1 MIRLMKDTDIDAV
14 MDIWFDTNVTAH
26 DFIPEEYW
34 LGNYNAVKGEYLP
47 KSDNYVFEEKGKVK
61 GFISIMQPSFI
72 GALFVA
78 KDSHNKGVGGQLVE
92 FCKSK
97 FVFLDVAVY
106 AENKQAISFYEK
118 HEFVKVKE
126 KLNATSSHLE
136 YILEW
141 KDEIE

>member
-1 MIRLMKDTDIDAV
+1 
-14 MDIWFDTNVTAH
+14 
-26 DFIPEEYW
+26 
-34 LGNYNAVKGEYLP
+34 VKGEYLP